1 MGKASVNKD
10 KNSKVKEVKKEE
22 SAGAAKPSL
31 TKHLEEIHGNLCERG
46 LTDKAG
52 NFIVLEIKRG
62 DKWEKFER
70 NEVVSTWEKV
80 YPYAKFEGTYH
91 VEISEKEEK

>member
-31 TKHLEEIHGNLCERG
+31 TKHLEEEHGALSQKG
-46 LTDKAG
+46 FTDNCG
-52 NFIVLEIKRG
+52 NWCVTEIITEGVGKKHEIPEEAK
-62 DKWEKFER
+62 KWEK
-70 NEVVSTWEKV
+70 
-80 YPYAKFEGTYH
+80 KFAYVKFADDH
-91 VEISEKEEK
+91 IIVNEKEEK